1 MGKGPLE
8 TLRTRI
14 ETGWLLLPLALSTLL
29 AAHLAAKTP
38 YDVPYPTDFRT
49 WTHVKTMLVGPQSP
63 FFESSG
69 GIHHIYANEKAMEG
83 YATGTFP
90 DGSVLVF
97 DLRAIRE
104 KDGTIGESTRQRVD
118 VMLKDSTR
126 FSSTSGWGFERFL
139 GDSQT
144 DRPLTEEHRKLCFGC
159 HEQAKKHDFVFSEYR
174 Q

>member
-1 MGKGPLE
+1 MRKAILM
-8 TLRTRI
+8 
-14 ETGWLLLPLALSTLL
+14 LSQIAVLIVSF
-29 AAHLAAKTP
+29 ASSAQ
-38 YDVPYPTDFRT
+38 TDEAPSFPKEFRR
-49 WTHVKTMLVGPQSP
+49 WAHVKSVLVGPRSAA
-63 FFESSG
+63 FATEG